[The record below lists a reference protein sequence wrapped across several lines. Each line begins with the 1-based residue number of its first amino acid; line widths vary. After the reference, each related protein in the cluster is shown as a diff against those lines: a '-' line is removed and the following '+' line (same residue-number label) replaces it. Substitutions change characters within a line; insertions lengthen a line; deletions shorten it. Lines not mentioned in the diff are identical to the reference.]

1 MGKKKKNKKKRKTD
15 VHFDYNPGK
24 AFFPGKE
31 NKCYID
37 IVLEEKEYNSD
48 DINFKNFDNLIE
60 NLSESTQEDF
70 TFEDDFCGQVSEQ
83 SSSLHKAGEVTAEL
97 ALNELLGR
105 KEGALL
111 SQQEQGNENNIP
123 SPYTLSKIVIRK
135 YYARVYKRTLYVL
148 DKGKNYYI
156 KADEDY
162 IMGLITANLS
172 EDYLIKIPVRF
183 YKDAYLILLNNIG
196 LINENVEIPCG
207 HVLFENGMFNVLTGE
222 RVPGPPAAFCTYKVN
237 SKYHKKYDDTPVF
250 DAFLESVSGGN
261 YQIKRRILE
270 FIGYCLIPDMEGKCF
285 FILGTASD
293 SGKSVLGK
301 FLKRLFGADVI
312 SNVPLEDFGKTF
324 ALAPIVGKHL
334 NLSMDLSGGLLN
346 KNDVSYIKQLTGE
359 DDISMQVKYVNA
371 FSHTNTAK
379 FVFATNEPIHCKTDD
394 SSFWNRMILVPFM
407 KSIPKEEQ
415 NKNLLDDLWKER
427 AGIVT
432 RAIYAIRDVYDEKYV
447 FSDCLVAERMKIQW
461 RWHEIADVL
470 SFVRECCD
478 LTDSSAKTT
487 VSELYISYR
496 NFCDDN
502 DIEEKEVKA
511 FSLVLKNHFKL
522 RSFKG
527 EYKSHNLRGYKG
539 IKLKSQGGDYSD

>member
-1 MGKKKKNKKKRKTD
+1 MSKKKKKRTSD
-15 VHFDYNPGK
+15 VYFDYNPGK
-24 AFFPGKE
+24 AFFPGQVDKY
-31 NKCYID
+31 YIGID
-37 IVLEEKEYNSD
+37 LQEDDDHSSD
-48 DINFKNFDNLIE
+48 VDFKNINTLIDG
-60 NLSESTQEDF
+60 LQESTKEEF
-70 TFEDDFCGQVSEQ
+70 AFEESLCNQVSEQ
-83 SSSLHKAGEVTAEL
+83 ASSLHKAGEVAAEQ
-97 ALNELLGR
+97 AIKELMER
-105 KEGALL
+105 KEETILR
-111 SQQEQGNENNIP
+111 QQGEGNENKSP

-135 YYARVYKRTLYVL
+135 YFARVYKRTLYVL
-148 DKGKNYYI
+148 DKGKNYYV

-172 EDYLIKIPVRF
+172 EDYLKKIQVRS
-183 YKDAYLILLNNIG
+183 YKEAYLILLNNIG
-196 LINENVEIPCG
+196 LINENVEIPRG
-207 HVLFENGMFNVLTGE
+207 HVLFENGMFNVFTGE
-222 RVPGPPAAFCTYKVN
+222 RVSGPPSVFCTYKVN
-237 SKYHKKYDDTPVF
+237 ARYQKYKPTPVF

-334 NLSMDLSGGLLN
+334 NLAMDLSGGLLN

-359 DDISMQVKYVNA
+359 DDISLQAKYVNA

-379 FVFATNEPIHCKTDD
+379 FVFATNEPIHCKNDD
-394 SSFWNRMILVPFM
+394 PAFWNRMILVPFM

-415 NKNLLDDLWKER
+415 NINLLDDLWEER
-427 AGIVT
+427 TGIVT

-478 LTDSSAKTT
+478 LTDPSARTT
-487 VSELYISYR
+487 VSELYMSYCS
-496 NFCDDN
+496 FCDDN
-502 DIEEKEVKA
+502 DIDEKEIKG
-511 FSLVLKNHFKL
+511 FSQVLKNHFNLKP
-522 RSFKG
+522 FKG
-527 EYKSHNLRGYKG
+527 EYKSHNLRGYQG
-539 IKLKSQGGDYSD
+539 IKLISQGGDYND